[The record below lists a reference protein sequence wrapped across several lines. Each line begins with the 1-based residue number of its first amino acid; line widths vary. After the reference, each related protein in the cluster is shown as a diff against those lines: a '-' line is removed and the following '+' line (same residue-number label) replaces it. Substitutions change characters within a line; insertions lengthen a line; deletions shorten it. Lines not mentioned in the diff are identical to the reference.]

1 MSIVVSFGYLNKRKN
16 STKRIEA
23 SALNPFNCT
32 LKEPCTV
39 LNPVVEIY
47 TSTKMCNFNVAKIPE
62 FDRYYFITDWE
73 QDHGRWIAHLA
84 VDVLASW
91 RGSINSSTQYVLRS
105 ASQYDNYIADSF
117 YPGTLKKTYANH
129 EFTGNERCF
138 MQSSTYVIGVMNGE
152 ANAPR
157 IGGVT
162 YYILTAAQ
170 IQSLM
175 NALLGNADYLGDNG
189 TFPTLFGITK
199 EVMQALVN
207 PTQYM
212 VDSYCLP
219 YSIPSESG
227 SLVVDGVNFTIGW
240 WALPGFSGTVSALMP
255 ANMIYRNI
263 IYSQDV
269 NLEYHPQYM
278 TRGAYLKGA
287 PFTQMTL
294 YAGPFGE
301 IQLDTNMLVYND
313 TAIHLQ
319 VSADFMGNCE
329 LLVTGKNSGCLLARR
344 NAIVKIPFKIG
355 QMFQDRI
362 DMAKNVLQQA
372 TGGVSA
378 GLSLLGGNVNGM
390 GGYGGTVLDSL
401 QSSMPKVSMVGDTGS
416 LFNIIRAWR
425 LDYEFTHLVDD
436 DNTAN
441 GRPLCQMKVL
451 NTLSGY
457 TVVMDPD
464 IEFMCYAD
472 EYDQIA
478 SYMTSGFF
486 LE

>member
-1 MSIVVSFGYLNKRKN
+1 MSIVVAFGTFSKRKN
-16 STKRIEA
+16 STKRIPT
-23 SALNPFNCT
+23 SSLISFNCN

-39 LNPVVEIY
+39 LNPVIEL
-47 TSTKMCNFNVAKIPE
+47 STNTNMRQYNVAKIGD
-62 FDRYYFITDWE
+62 FDRYYFISDWE
-73 QDHGRWIAHLA
+73 QDHGRWIAHMA

-91 RGSINSSTQYVLRS
+91 RTSIFTSTQYVLRS
-105 ASQYDNYIADSF
+105 ASSYDTYIADSF
-117 YPGTLKKTYANH
+117 YPGTLKKTYSH
-129 EFTGNERCF
+129 HDFTGDEKCF
-138 MQSSTYVIGVMNGE
+138 MQDLTYVIGVMNGI

-212 VDSYCLP
+212 VDSFCLP
-219 YSIPSESG
+219 YAIPSESG

-240 WALPGFSGTVSALMP
+240 WALPGFTGTVKALMP
-255 ANMIYRNI
+255 ANMVYRNV
-263 IYSQDV
+263 IYGQDV
-269 NLEYHPQYM
+269 DLEYHPQHI
-278 TRGAYLKGA
+278 TRGSYVNGA
-287 PFTQMTL
+287 PFTQITL

-301 IQLDTNMLVYND
+301 MQIDTNMLVYGD
-313 TAIHLQ
+313 TAIHFQ

-362 DMAKNVLQQA
+362 EMAKNALQQA
-372 TGGVSA
+372 VGGFGA
-378 GLSLLGGNVNGM
+378 GISLVGGNVGGM

-401 QSSMPKVSMVGDTGS
+401 QTSMPKVSMVGDTGS
-416 LFNIIRAWR
+416 LFNVNRAWR
-425 LDYEFTHLVDD
+425 IDYEFTHLVDD
-436 DNTAN
+436 DVTAN
-441 GRPLCQMKVL
+441 GRPLCQEKVL

-457 TVVMDPD
+457 TVVQDPD
-464 IEFMCYAD
+464 IEFGCYAD

>member
-1 MSIVVSFGYLNKRKN
+1 MSIVVSFGTFEKRKN
-16 STKRIEA
+16 STKRIPT
-23 SALNPFNCT
+23 SSLTSFNCN

-39 LNPVVEIY
+39 LNPVIELS
-47 TSTKMCNFNVAKIPE
+47 TSTKMSNYNVARISD
-62 FDRYYFITDWE
+62 FSRYYFVTDWE

-91 RGSINSSTQYVLRS
+91 KGDINASTQYVLRS
-105 ASQYDNYIADSF
+105 ASQYDTYIADSF
-117 YPGTLKKTYANH
+117 YPGTLKKTYSH
-129 EFTGNERCF
+129 HDYTGNEKCF
-138 MQSSTYVIGVMNGE
+138 MQSATYVIGVMNGE

-162 YYILTAAQ
+162 YYILTASQ
-170 IQSLM
+170 IQTLM

-227 SLVVDGVNFTIGW
+227 ALVVDGVNLKVGW
-240 WALPGFSGTVSALMP
+240 WTLPGFSDTVKALMP
-255 ANMIYRNI
+255 ANMQYRNI
-263 IYSQDV
+263 IYTQDTT
-269 NLEYHPQYM
+269 LEYHPQYVS
-278 TRGAYLKGA
+278 RGSYLKGS

-301 IQLDTNMLVYND
+301 IQLDTNMLVYGD
-313 TAIHLQ
+313 TAITFT

-329 LLVTGKNSGCLLARR
+329 LMVTGKNSGCLLARR

-362 DMAKNVLQQA
+362 DMAKNVVQQA
-372 TGGVSA
+372 TGGFGA
-378 GLSLLGGNVNGM
+378 GVALLGGNVGGM

-401 QSSMPKVSMVGDTGS
+401 QTSMPKVSMVGDTGS

-441 GRPLCQMKVL
+441 GRPLCQEKLL
-451 NTLSGY
+451 NGLSGY

-464 IEFMCYAD
+464 IEFDCYAD

-478 SYMTSGFF
+478 SYMSSGFF